1 MACTVGRGRDGTCSH
16 VALLEMF
23 YLALLHLR
31 EYFKRVLV
39 ASVAPLQQFVE
50 DHGAWALIALSADAG
65 LKRFLVHL

>member
-1 MACTVGRGRDGTCSH
+1 
-16 VALLEMF
+16 MF

-50 DHGAWALIALSADAG
+50 DHGARALIALSADAG